1 MFLHVEHVFGSLDL
15 PSENGFEND
24 TPDIYWISWG
34 SQCPSLE
41 TQTRRSTTSCA
52 EANESQPSIRL
63 IRQNAW
69 TLTSRLFNLQSLP
82 PCPDSLAN
90 ETTIAQ
96 GVQVNL
102 SLCFWAKYYQYI
114 YINKLPFASICPSC
128 GKRRLDRGGTL
139 AAELQHGLHEVL
151 QGQLRGVAEDE
162 IRLGPQQ
169 GPELGGKSMGK

>member
-114 YINKLPFASICPSC
+114 YNIILATAYRPLLVWPLKTKAAGTGNESTAGQPNDDSNASA
-128 GKRRLDRGGTL
+128 RQR
-139 AAELQHGLHEVL
+139 
-151 QGQLRGVAEDE
+151 QGN
-162 IRLGPQQ
+162 
-169 GPELGGKSMGK
+169 